1 MTPPPPPSTRDPHAL
16 LPLTAALFHVL
27 VALADD
33 DRHGYAIVKA
43 VAARTD
49 GAVALGTGTLYA
61 IIKRALAEGLVAE
74 SPRRPA
80 RDDDPR
86 RRYYRLTAFGR
97 RVMSAETARLERM
110 VQAARATQ
118 AIGKARP

>member
-1 MTPPPPPSTRDPHAL
+1 MAPDPPRDPADL

-27 VALADD
+27 VSLADD

-61 IIKRALAEGLVAE
+61 IVKRALAEGLVAE
-74 SPRRPA
+74 SSRRPA
-80 RDDDPR
+80 RADDPR
-86 RRYYRLTAFGR
+86 RRYYRLTPFGR
-97 RVMSAETARLERM
+97 RVVAAETTRLERM
-110 VQAARATQ
+110 VAAARATR

>member
-1 MTPPPPPSTRDPHAL
+1 MSPDAPRDPAGQ

-27 VALADD
+27 VSLADEE
-33 DRHGYAIVKA
+33 RHGYAIVKA

-61 IIKRALAEGLVAE
+61 IIKRALAEGLVVE
-74 SPRRPA
+74 SARRPDK
-80 RDDDPR
+80 DDDPR
-86 RRYYRLTAFGR
+86 RRYYRLTPFGR
-97 RVMSAETARLERM
+97 RVVAAETERLERM
-110 VQAARATQ
+110 VAAARATR